1 MGGYTMKT
9 KKLLSMSLS
18 VLLVSGLFAGCG
30 NKAEKPT
37 STEAKKTTIT
47 YWQHSSQARDKMME
61 SLAQEFMQKNPNI
74 EVKLEFIPE
83 DSYNTKLISSLATDA
98 APDVMQIQS
107 GMINRLAKAKAIQPL
122 DENVLSTKNIKDEF
136 IPATVDGLQ
145 VDGKYYGLPTDTQTI
160 VAFWNKDLV
169 KQAGLDAEKG
179 PQTWD
184 EMLAWAKKLTKRSAD
199 GKMEISGW
207 GVKGYNPEV
216 QALILQNGGKVVDKD
231 GKYVFADDPK
241 AIEAVQYMVDAYKKD
256 KVYDTA
262 FMKNWAGF
270 RQGKVA
276 LMLGHPAIIGN
287 LKQTAP
293 NVKLGL
299 GVIPAK
305 SGKHTTIVTSWGY
318 AISKK
323 ANAQAATKWIEFLAS
338 ADVEKKWT
346 KQTGE
351 LPARKNLLEDSELTS
366 DPQLKLVLSS
376 LKDSEV
382 GYIQMGILNK
392 YWSDGFEEML
402 LKDVSAKDGLKKI
415 QNQMNEEIAKDIK

>member
-1 MGGYTMKT
+1 MKT
-9 KKLLSMSLS
+9 KKLLSMGLS
-18 VLLVSGLFAGCG
+18 VLLASSIFIGCG
-30 NKAEKPT
+30 DKAEKPA
-37 STEAKKTTIT
+37 SAEGEKATIT
-47 YWQHSSQARDKMME
+47 YWQHSSPARDKMME
-61 SLAQEFMQKNPNI
+61 SLAQEFMKKNTNI

-107 GMINRLAKAKAIQPL
+107 GMINRLAKANAIQPL
-122 DENVLSTKNIKDEF
+122 DENVLSTKDIKNEF
-136 IPATVDGLQ
+136 IPATVNGLQ

-169 KQAGLDAEKG
+169 KQAGLDSEKG

-184 EMLAWAKKLTKRSAD
+184 EMLNWAKKLTKRSTD

-207 GVKGYNPEV
+207 GVKGYHPEV
-216 QALILQNGGKVVDKD
+216 QALILQNGGKIVDED
-231 GKYVFADDPK
+231 GKYIFADDPK
-241 AIEAVQYMVDAYKKD
+241 AIEAMQYMVGAYKKD
-256 KVYDTA
+256 KVYDTK

-270 RQGKVA
+270 RQGKIA
-276 LMLGHPAIIGN
+276 LMLGHPAMIGN

-299 GVIPAK
+299 GLIPAK
-305 SGKHTTIVTSWGY
+305 NGKHTTVVTSWGY

-323 ANAQAATKWIEFLAS
+323 ANAQAATKWIEFLTS
-338 ADVEKKWT
+338 ADAEKKWT

-351 LPARKNLLEDSELTS
+351 LPARKKLLEDSELNA
-366 DPQLKLVLSS
+366 DPQLKIVLSS

-382 GYIQMGILNK
+382 GYVQMGILNK
-392 YWSDGFEEML
+392 YWSEGFEEIL
-402 LKDVSAKDGLKKI
+402 LKDVSVKDGLKKI
-415 QNQMNEEIAKDIK
+415 QNKINEEIAKDIK